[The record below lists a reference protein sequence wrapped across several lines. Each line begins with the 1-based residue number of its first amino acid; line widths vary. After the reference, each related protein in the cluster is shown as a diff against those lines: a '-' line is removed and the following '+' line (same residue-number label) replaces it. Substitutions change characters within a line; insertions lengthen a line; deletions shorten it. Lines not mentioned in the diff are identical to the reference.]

1 MTIQAAHDSTY
12 RFDADEADKL
22 AHSIQRSLDRLAED
36 LDNVV
41 EMLDFA
47 RMHSADQLLGCP
59 DWGFFILGYVSYRLE
74 REQQA
79 ERRLQV
85 ALTGGDAEGAAEQGQ
100 SK

>member
-1 MTIQAAHDSTY
+1 
-12 RFDADEADKL
+12 
-22 AHSIQRSLDRLAED
+22 
-36 LDNVV
+36 
-41 EMLDFA
+41 
-47 RMHSADQLLGCP
+47 MHSADQLLGCP